1 MISKIDFSEKNLT
14 SNSGT
19 LMLYNHTDAE
29 GIFEMIDEEVKFHN
43 PSINKIKMNHIKSLF
58 CGFFIGIDKLERM
71 RLLYN
76 DPLVM
81 EMAVDVKSPETISRF
96 LRNFDYRTTHQLRTV
111 SFKVFNH
118 MLSKSRLLKI
128 TIDID
133 SSVINVEGHQEGTA
147 KGYNPKKKG
156 NKCYNVQFAFCD
168 ELKAYI
174 SGFVRSGNA
183 HSANGASELIK
194 EIYEN
199 IYFEGLEICF
209 RMDSGYFDE
218 EIIKTIESLGC
229 KYMIKAKAYTTLI
242 SKVPSDEYFEK
253 GSEGRVTSEMFTKL
267 DKWHDNRRFI
277 VSRVLKESSE
287 SDQITLF
294 EKEYR
299 YFFFVTNDDS
309 LSSEEV
315 VLFYEKRGNCENYI
329 KESKYDMNVGNL
341 ILHSFWANEAIFQLM
356 MLTYNIFL
364 LFKMSYMTAKEYRQ
378 QIKTFRLKYVFLAG
392 KIISTARYKILKLP
406 KQYPYKGI
414 YIRALS

>member
-1 MISKIDFSEKNLT
+1 
-14 SNSGT
+14 
-19 LMLYNHTDAE
+19 
-29 GIFEMIDEEVKFHN
+29 
-43 PSINKIKMNHIKSLF
+43 MNHIKSLL

-76 DPLVM
+76 DPLVY

-96 LRNFDYRTTHQLRTV
+96 LKNFDYRRTHQLRIV

-118 MLSKSRLLKI
+118 MLSRSGLLKI

-133 SSVINVEGHQEGTA
+133 SSVINIEGHQEATV

-156 NKCYNVQFAFCD
+156 NNCYNIQFALCD

-174 SGFVRSGNA
+174 TGFVRSGNA

-194 EIYEN
+194 EIYDN
-199 IYFEGLEICF
+199 IHYEGLDICF

-229 KYMIKAKAYTTLI
+229 KYVIKAKAYATLV
-242 SKVPSDEYFEK
+242 SKVPSDKHFIK
-253 GSEGRVTSEMFTKL
+253 GSEGRNTAELFTKL
-267 DKWHDNRRFI
+267 DKWDDNRRI
-277 VSRVLKESSE
+277 VVSRVFKENNE
-287 SDQITLF
+287 INQMTLF
-294 EKEYR
+294 ETEYR
-299 YFFFVTNDDS
+299 YFFFVTNDES

-329 KESKYDMNVGNL
+329 KESKYDMYVGNL
-341 ILHSFWANEAIFQLM
+341 ILNSFWANEAIFQLM

-364 LFKMSYMTAKEYRQ
+364 LFKMSYMKAKEYRQ

-406 KQYPYKGI
+406 EQYPYKDI
-414 YIRALS
+414 YIRL